1 MNHSLVDM
9 LQEAGHNDLNAD
21 MATIHCLAH
30 VIHLAVMELLV
41 RLKAVKKCDVHNDDI
56 DLAPLTEEL
65 AEAVASDFD
74 EGKKTDDQIVE
85 EQRNEDGDDVLA
97 SMVGWV
103 CHNVTSHHV
112 AMPATHMF
120 FCVQGP

>member
-1 MNHSLVDM
+1 M
-9 LQEAGHNDLNAD
+9 LQEAGHNNLNAD

-41 RLKAVKKCDVHNDDI
+41 GLKAMKKCGVHNDDI

-65 AEAVASDFD
+65 AEAIVSDFD
-74 EGKKTDDQIVE
+74 EGKKTDDEIVE

-97 SMVGWV
+97 SMVGQV

-120 FCVQGP
+120 FHVQGL

>member
-1 MNHSLVDM
+1 M
-9 LQEAGHNDLNAD
+9 LQEAGCDDLNAD
-21 MATIHCLAH
+21 TATIHCLAH

-41 RLKAVKKCDVHNDDI
+41 RLKAVKKCDVRNDDI

-97 SMVGWV
+97 SMVGQV

-120 FCVQGP
+120 FCVQGL